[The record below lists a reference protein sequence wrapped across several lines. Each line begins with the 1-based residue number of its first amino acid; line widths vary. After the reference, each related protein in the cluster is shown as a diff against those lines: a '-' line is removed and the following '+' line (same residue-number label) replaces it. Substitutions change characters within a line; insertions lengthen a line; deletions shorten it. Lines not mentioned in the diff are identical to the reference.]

1 MDEKYLNDPIVSVMK
16 SMGFSDEYIMANVK
30 IEKSEDKA
38 ARGDHESETKQEED
52 INKLEKEAVKK
63 EEKVKEDEKNTAED
77 KDAEGV
83 EKGCKDDKME
93 KAMAAD
99 ILKSVGSVFAPF
111 MEGMQK
117 SLDALSDKLDKISGV
132 TPQFRSEGLNNMT
145 AIQKSM
151 ESKMDEAG
159 KYEVNI
165 VKERPMAAKLIEK
178 SLENAPENIAKSL
191 ESEALA
197 FLINPDADMV
207 GETLARY
214 MYEKNGVKF
223 VK

>member
-38 ARGDHESETKQEED
+38 ARGDHESETKQEKD
-52 INKLEKEAVKK
+52 IDKLEKEAVKK

-132 TPQFRSEGLNNMT
+132 TPQFRSEGLNNMA